1 MATYASLLY
10 GLTSYIGRHV
20 LEFGHGCRIDQLSKW
35 EIYLNA
41 MFLSC
46 NGPCLPCSHAGGA
59 SFSNTMAEPAVMS
72 RIA

>member
-1 MATYASLLY
+1 MCVAVAARAYNL
-10 GLTSYIGRHV
+10 
-20 LEFGHGCRIDQLSKW
+20 LEFGHECRIDQLSKW

-59 SFSNTMAEPAVMS
+59 SFSNIYTDLFKYKEVM
-72 RIA
+72 IMKPGA